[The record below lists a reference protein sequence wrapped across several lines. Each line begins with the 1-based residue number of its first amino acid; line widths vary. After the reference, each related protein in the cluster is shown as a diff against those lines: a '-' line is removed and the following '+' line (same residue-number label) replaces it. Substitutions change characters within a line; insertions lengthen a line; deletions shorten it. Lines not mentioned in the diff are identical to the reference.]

1 METQDLSALNA
12 RIDRL
17 THEVSHLVERQKKTD
32 ALLEEMT
39 PILKAM
45 MGAATERLDR
55 LEKRGYFAFGEELV
69 GIGERIVEGFTPDD
83 VRQLG
88 NAIVSILE
96 TVRELTQPEV
106 LKVAAEAS
114 SVLQNADR
122 AEPIGIVGMVRA
134 TGDHDVQKGMSV
146 MVDVMRHVG
155 RAATVVSEKR
165 AASPAAEKKARLE
178 AMLGPSRKKALGI
191 ERTPP
196 PVRASEPKKVV
207 SAGPACAVPSKGP
220 APVVTVIDGVG
231 FGADGHL
238 ADARTWTPALG
249 DELARLQ
256 GVLLTDAHRKLI
268 EVARADFLAT
278 NVSSNIRRLTQ
289 LSELSTKDV
298 YALFPKAPARTLAKI
313 AGLPKPAGCL

>member
-1 METQDLSALNA
+1 MDTQDLSTVHA
-12 RIDRL
+12 RLDHLTDQVSRL
-17 THEVSHLVERQKKTD
+17 VARQEKMDALVE
-32 ALLEEMT
+32 EMS
-39 PILKAM
+39 PILKGM
-45 MGAATERLDR
+45 MGSATERLDR
-55 LEKRGYFAFGEELV
+55 LEKKGYFAFGEELV

-114 SVLQNADR
+114 AVLQNADR

-155 RAATVVSEKR
+155 RAATVVREKR
-165 AASPAAEKKARLE
+165 ATSPGAEKKARLE
-178 AMLGPSRKKALGI
+178 AMLGPSRKKALGT
-191 ERTPP
+191 ERTP
-196 PVRASEPKKVV
+196 VRTAEPKKVA
-207 SAGPACAVPSKGP
+207 SAGPACAVPTKGP
-220 APVVTVIDGVG
+220 APVVTVIEGVG

-238 ADARTWTPALG
+238 ADARTWTPGLG

-256 GVLLTDAHRKLI
+256 GVSLTDAHRKLI

-278 NVSSNIRRLTQ
+278 SVSPNIRRLTQ
-289 LSELSTKDV
+289 LSELSTKDI
-298 YALFPKAPARTLAKI
+298 YTLFPKAPARTLAKI